1 MSIKILIYIF
11 LLFISYNS
19 LHSQLYSIERFK
31 AEFSRIDTSQ
41 FDEFN
46 LNHFYQQY
54 TNLLS
59 PLSKRARF
67 LNSVTGRLYPKYPL
81 GELLVEGYFDG
92 KIDVFFNSENQYLR
106 GLSYLLMAGT
116 GYSTR
121 SKLLIDRLNSEEVEI
136 RFWVFMSLVNLGT
149 DRTTVLFDYLSNK
162 NNLSDER
169 IRNERLEQLFERVN
183 KDSLRNTCFL
193 RINDNNKKV
202 KLLAIATLSL
212 TGSNDQ
218 TEKALREIIKS
229 GAYTD
234 KALAI
239 NTMDE
244 LQFGNLKDLLNP
256 LIDYPVI
263 RKFALKA
270 LANSPTE
277 IDREILIEFVNSG
290 EEIEEE
296 LFDIL
301 LNSNK
306 IASNKLWLKAIQTKW
321 LPERYYFSLDKLENF
336 YSDELL
342 LSIHDAVENIKDP
355 DILSKIIPTLGLRKD
370 EKSLSLVF
378 EAMRHE
384 DSSVRY
390 WATSSL
396 KGNNSELIKKQ
407 VETLIVDSRLRT
419 SAIVD
424 LAIEHDLDTYHNIIE
439 KLYYESDDN
448 DWQMVSLEYLAA
460 FPHERYVSL
469 FKSILADSEE
479 DFNIRRIAVG
489 GLSKLKVK
497 SSIELIIEA
506 SEQERRRGTFNEN
519 FYLVALSEIKGEKA
533 KEYISKFKDF
543 DDYTTQELAK
553 KILEEWDE

>member
-1 MSIKILIYIF
+1 MKKLIYIF

-19 LHSQLYSIERFK
+19 LHSQLFSIERFK

-106 GLSYLLMAGT
+106 GLSYLLKAGT
-116 GYSTR
+116 GDSTR
-121 SKLLIDRLNSEEVEI
+121 NNILVDRLKSEEEEI
-136 RFWVFMSLVNLGT
+136 RFWVFMSLVSLGT

-183 KDSLRNTCFL
+183 KDSLRNTCLL
-193 RINDNNKKV
+193 RLNDDNM
-202 KLLAIATLSL
+202 KLKILAILSLSL
-212 TGSNDQ
+212 TGPNER
-218 TEKALREIIKS
+218 TENALIEIVKS

-234 KALAI
+234 KAIAI
-239 NTMDE
+239 NTIDE

-277 IDREILIEFVNSG
+277 SDREMLKELVNSG

-296 LFDIL
+296 FLDIL

-306 IASNKLWLKAIQTKW
+306 ISSNKLWLKAIQTKW
-321 LPERYYFSLDKLENF
+321 IPEKYFFSLDKLENF

-342 LSIHDAVENIKDP
+342 SSIQDAVANIKNP
-355 DILSKIIPTLGLRKD
+355 DILSKIIPTLGIRKD

-419 SAIVD
+419 TAIVY
-424 LAIEHDLDTYHNIIE
+424 LAIEHDLVTYHNVVE
-439 KLYYESDDN
+439 KLYYESNDR
-448 DWQMVSLEYLAA
+448 DWQRVSLEYLTA
-460 FPHERYVSL
+460 FPHERYISL
-469 FKSILADSEE
+469 FKSILANSEE
-479 DFNIRRIAVG
+479 NQHYKMMVVS
-489 GLSKLKVK
+489 GLGKLKVK
-497 SSIELIIEA
+497 SSVDLIIEA
-506 SEQERRRGTFNEN
+506 CEEERKSSTYGVNI
-519 FYLVALSEIKGEKA
+519 YLIALNNIKGNKA
-533 KEYISKFKDF
+533 KEYISRYQDSH
-543 DDYTTQELAK
+543 DYTTKELAK
-553 KILEEWDE
+553 SIIIDWDEE